1 MLTTKEGMSN
11 VNGAIQTGMQFT
23 PLFSKGHTDSN
34 TLLSAF
40 GGDGTNSMYLGMLK
54 LWSQYNM
61 LSAPLISMTELE
73 GNILYTNGFNTLLG
87 FTIPYNVGF
96 PKVVENLAGDL
107 SKPGIG
113 GQEFPLV
120 LTEAYAIG
128 DIITN
133 DFRNGR
139 QLIVQ
144 NYEVTPYGSGWKH
157 MVKLAT
163 MDEEDDYFPPH
174 ALEPGTPFMKID
186 NPSGEYDTNLSK
198 VSNITRTG
206 ILNYSYQTGGAE
218 IGIGHW
224 ITSNGDILEVSDA
237 QQNPNLNWLA
247 QYGNLADKKGIVNLF
262 NYTKDAN
269 GKAIPLAGSNT
280 WMPSIIMAMQI
291 ELALMKE
298 RRLMW
303 GQGTIIEGNGRAK
316 TRVSPGYYQQIKNR
330 GNYET
335 YNDVSQLPNKLKN
348 IVGQLFANRTDIPY
362 HKRKVKFRMGM
373 GAMIAM
379 QQEFMTQFKSGNPF
393 TVMADHPSLVG
404 MISGS
409 FQDLSYKPIRITS
422 VQYPEVGIVEI
433 QHDPVLDFID
443 AQNEFIPYNGM
454 YPESS
459 YIVFVEDL
467 TEQDFSNAMPT
478 SGVYNVENGF
488 NNGANVMMIKPKN
501 YYDTMS
507 FEIGAGCNPTLK
519 QFAGQSAN
527 SQIVSS
533 KNKGFGV
540 SMLTCGEL
548 WVKDPSR
555 VVLLE
560 YRP

>member
-11 VNGAIQTGMQFT
+11 VNGALQTGMQFT

-34 TLLSAF
+34 TLLAAF

-87 FTIPYNVGF
+87 FTVPYNVGF
-96 PKVVENLAGDL
+96 PKVIENLAGDL
-107 SKPGIG
+107 VKPGIG
-113 GQEFPLV
+113 GQAFPLV

-128 DIITN
+128 DVITN
-133 DFRNGR
+133 DYRNGR
-139 QLIVQ
+139 QLLVT
-144 NYEVTPYGSGWKH
+144 NEEVTPYGNGWKH

-218 IGIGHW
+218 ISIGHW
-224 ITSNGDILEVSDA
+224 ITSNGDILEVTDA

-269 GKAIPLAGSNT
+269 GKSIPIAGSNT

-303 GQGTIIEGNGRAK
+303 GQGFMLEGNGRAK
-316 TRVSPGYYQQIKNR
+316 TRVAPGYYQQIKNR

-404 MISGS
+404 MLSGS

-422 VQYPEVGIVEI
+422 VQYPEGDAKRRSELQELKDECTSLIYATKGNKEKQMYICAKLGMVVHTDYTSSFYYNMLSSHLSNLSKVEALNKFK
-433 QHDPVLDFID
+433 DVLSTDNQTLLVEFTVNKQKHKAIKYQNEQWVFGNTIIGKTDKLYKFFID
-443 AQNEFIPYNGM
+443 D
-454 YPESS
+454 
-459 YIVFVEDL
+459 EDM
-467 TEQDFSNAMPT
+467 F
-478 SGVYNVENGF
+478 
-488 NNGANVMMIKPKN
+488 
-501 YYDTMS
+501 
-507 FEIGAGCNPTLK
+507 
-519 QFAGQSAN
+519 
-527 SQIVSS
+527 
-533 KNKGFGV
+533 
-540 SMLTCGEL
+540 ML
-548 WVKDPSR
+548 
-555 VVLLE
+555 LLE
-560 YRP
+560 ADEKK